1 MKKKYST
8 PEVDI
13 EKFLVSTQILTSGL
27 EGSGNEY
34 VGGEDWDF

>member
-1 MKKKYST
+1 MKKTYST

-13 EKFLVSTQILTSGL
+13 EKFLISSTILTSGL
-27 EGSGNEY
+27 EGSGDEY